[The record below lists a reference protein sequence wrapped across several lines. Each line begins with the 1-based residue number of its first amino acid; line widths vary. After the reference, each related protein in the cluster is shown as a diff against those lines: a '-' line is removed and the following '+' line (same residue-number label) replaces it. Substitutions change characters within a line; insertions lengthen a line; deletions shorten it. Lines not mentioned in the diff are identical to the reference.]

1 MQVPQRPAHLLLLL
15 LHVLVLLLLLLRWV
29 VMEKAFS
36 QKCPV

>member
-1 MQVPQRPAHLLLLL
+1 LLSPQGSRNKENDLFLFFF
-15 LHVLVLLLLLLRWV
+15 LLLLRWV